1 MKKKIVSALL
11 AGCLVIGLAGCGG
24 NPTSDPSTVPSES
37 PAVSLTPEERAD
49 VYADAITAA
58 RDEEMNTYY
67 PVETTVTDDLSNMI
81 LPMLGVTA
89 EDMEAFAIAVS
100 AMNVKAYGVAL
111 IKPAEGKE
119 DTVKQGLEAF
129 VENQK
134 ASFEHY
140 LEDQFEVAQNAKV
153 EVLSDGT
160 VALVM
165 CEGQD
170 GVLETIKGELEK

>member
-1 MKKKIVSALL
+1 MMKKLL
-11 AGCLVIGLAGCGG
+11 AMGLALSLTFALAGCGG
-24 NPTSDPSTVPSES
+24 NTPANPSDAPSEP
-37 PAVSLTPEERAD
+37 PAVSLTPEEQSSA
-49 VYADAITAA
+49 YADAINGA

-67 PVETTVTDDLSNMI
+67 PAETTVTDDLSNMI

-89 EDMEAFAIAVS
+89 EDMESFAIAVS
-100 AMNVKAYGVAL
+100 AMNVKAYGIAL

-140 LEDQFEVAQNAKV
+140 LEDQFEIAQNAKV

-165 CEGQD
+165 CENQD
-170 GVLETIKGELEK
+170 GVLDSIKTALEG

>member
-1 MKKKIVSALL
+1 MKKLL
-11 AGCLVIGLAGCGG
+11 AMALALCLTFTLVGCG
-24 NPTSDPSTVPSES
+24 NNTPANPSE
-37 PAVSLTPEERAD
+37 PPVVSLTPEEQSSA
-49 VYADAITAA
+49 YADAITAA

-81 LPMLGVTA
+81 LPMLGLTA
-89 EDMEAFAIAVS
+89 EDMESFAIAVS
-100 AMNVKAYGVAL
+100 AMNVKAYGIAL
-111 IKPAEGKE
+111 IKPAAGKE

-140 LEDQFEVAQNAKV
+140 LEDQFEIAQNAKV

-165 CEGQD
+165 CENQD
-170 GVLETIKGELEK
+170 SVLDTLKTALEG